1 MPGSED
7 GTPEVISGDVAA
19 LVDTGGFRY
28 SIYLIRRAADA
39 KTEPNK
45 LAFPG
50 GRKDDALDGG
60 KVVRTAKREL
70 GEEAHIYVEEN
81 DLRAYHVLDGP
92 GRDPRPG
99 PPRTSVIFVAE
110 LLPHQH
116 KDAHAGD
123 GAAEL
128 LLIPLTDVPLDQ
140 MAFDHAEGIVALQRE
155 YC

>member
-1 MPGSED
+1 MAGSED
-7 GTPEVISGDVAA
+7 GTPEIISGDVAA
-19 LVDTGGFRY
+19 LVDTGGFNY
-28 SIYLIRRAADA
+28 SIYLIVRGEDA
-39 KTEPNK
+39 PTEPNK

-60 KVVRTAKREL
+60 KVRKTAKREL
-70 GEEAHIYVEEN
+70 KEEANIDAEEE
-81 DLRAYHVLDGP
+81 DLKPFHVLDGP

-99 PPRTSVIFVAE
+99 PPRTSVVFVTE

-116 KDAHAGD
+116 RDARAGD

-128 LLIPLTDVPLDQ
+128 RLIPLAEVPLDQ
-140 MAFDHAEGIVALQRE
+140 MAFDHAEAIVALQRK